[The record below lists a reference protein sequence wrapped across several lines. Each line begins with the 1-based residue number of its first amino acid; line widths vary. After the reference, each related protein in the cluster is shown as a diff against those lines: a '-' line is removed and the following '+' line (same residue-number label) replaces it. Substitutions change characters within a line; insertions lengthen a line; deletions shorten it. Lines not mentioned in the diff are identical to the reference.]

1 MFCQFLQWRRH
12 NSKLRR
18 VNQFMQRCGAL
29 LKRVSLRKLTLFHHH
44 KSPEPFSSLSLYLVL
59 PLSLYLSL
67 YLILPLPLSL
77 RKLTLFHHRRSSQ
90 PFSSLSSSL
99 DSKRHRGRFPGKSP
113 LEPFHIEIFYFV
125 NISNNKNKN
134 KQQHFSSPVCEICN
148 HFLAR
153 IASLS
158 SYDSSELKRLK

>member
-1 MFCQFLQWRRH
+1 MSDDCRPWLPSNYPYYHWVQHFI
-12 NSKLRR
+12 S
-18 VNQFMQRCGAL
+18 
-29 LKRVSLRKLTLFHHH
+29 H
-44 KSPEPFSSLSLYLVL
+44 KYIYSS
-59 PLSLYLSL
+59 
-67 YLILPLPLSL
+67 LSL

-134 KQQHFSSPVCEICN
+134 KQQHFCSPICEICN
-148 HFLAR
+148 HFLAQ

-158 SYDSSELKRLK
+158 SYDSSELKRLKWIILVKKVYWNCATLRKMTASLCCQILSENLACKNARHIFV